1 MLGVVD
7 PTFKEKSREKIM
19 EMVNEAST
27 VMMASHSHNL
37 LIEICDRII
46 FLDKGELKAIG
57 DPKDVI
63 DVYYGRKK
71 PEEVAPIKRG

>member
-1 MLGVVD
+1 
-7 PTFKEKSREKIM
+7 
-19 EMVNEAST
+19 MVNEAST

-71 PEEVAPIKRG
+71 PGRK